1 MPTHFSGNPQTV
13 RALDTFIKFTR
24 AATSV
29 EGRLF
34 QPDELEGLTAS
45 QFGVMETL
53 YHLGSLCQGELSSKL
68 LRSTGNITLVL
79 DNLEKRNLVTRER
92 DREDRRMVYI
102 HLTPEGNALIE
113 NLFPKM
119 AERVEN
125 EFGVLNEEE
134 QEMLGKICKILGKK
148 KRD

>member
-1 MPTHFSGNPQTV
+1 MPTHFSGKPQTV

-53 YHLGSLCQGELSSKL
+53 YHLGSLCQGELSAKL

-119 AERVEN
+119 AEKVEN
-125 EFGVLNEEE
+125 EFGVLNKEE
-134 QEMLGKICKILGKK
+134 QEMLGNLCKILGKK